1 MRHAVL
7 ALALLFAVPA
17 LATEP
22 AKPVEKAPAAAK
34 AGKKVAIKVTP
45 EGFQPQQVKVKKG
58 EPTTLEFTRVTDDTC
73 MTEVDIPAENVK
85 EFALPLN
92 KTVSLTI
99 TPKKAGVEKFHC
111 SAMGMGDG
119 KIVVED

>member
-1 MRHAVL
+1 MRYAAL

-22 AKPVEKAPAAAK
+22 AKAAEKTPAAAK
-34 AGKKVAIKVTP
+34 AGKKVAIKVTAD
-45 EGFQPQQVKVKKG
+45 GFQPHQIKVKKG
-58 EPTTLEFTRVTDDTC
+58 EATTLEFTRVTDDTC
-73 MTEVDIPAENVK
+73 ITELDIPAENVK
-85 EFALPLN
+85 EFPLPLN

-119 KIVVED
+119 KIIVED

>member
-1 MRHAVL
+1 MRHF
-7 ALALLFAVPA
+7 ALAVA
-17 LATEP
+17 LAFALP
-22 AKPVEKAPAAAK
+22 AVAHAADK
-34 AGKKVAIKVTP
+34 AGKKVAIKVTDD
-45 EGFQPQQVKVKKG
+45 GFKPAEIKVKKG
-58 EPTTLEFTRVTDDTC
+58 EPTTIEFTRVTDSTC
-73 MTEVDIPAENVK
+73 ITAVDIPAENVK
-85 EFALPLN
+85 EFSLPLN

>member
-1 MRHAVL
+1 MRYA
-7 ALALLFAVPA
+7 ALVVALFFAVPV
-17 LATEP
+17 LAGEP
-22 AKPVEKAPAAAK
+22 AKAAEKAPAAV
-34 AGKKVAIKVTP
+34 AGKKVAIKVTDD
-45 EGFQPQQVKVKKG
+45 GFKPQEIKVKKG
-58 EPTTLEFTRVTDDTC
+58 QPVTLEFTRVSDATC
-73 MTEVDIPAENVK
+73 MTEIDIPAENVK

-92 KTVSLTI
+92 KAVSLTI

>member
-1 MRHAVL
+1 MRHVLIAAALVL
-7 ALALLFAVPA
+7 ALPA
-17 LATEP
+17 LANEP
-22 AKPVEKAPAAAK
+22 AKAAGGEKS
-34 AGKKVAIKVTP
+34 GNKVAIKVTDD
-45 EGFQPQQVKVKKG
+45 GFVPHEIKVKKG
-58 EPTTLEFTRVTDDTC
+58 KPTTLEFTRVTEATC
-73 MTEVDIPAENVK
+73 ITEIDIPDEKVK

-92 KTVSLTI
+92 KAVSLTI

>member
-1 MRHAVL
+1 MRHIALAV
-7 ALALLFAVPA
+7 ALALSVPA
-17 LATEP
+17 LAAEGGAP
-22 AKPVEKAPAAAK
+22 AKGAAEKS
-34 AGKKVAIKVTP
+34 GKKVAIKVTDD
-45 EGFQPQQVKVKKG
+45 GFKPAEVKVKKG
-58 EPTTLEFTRVTDDTC
+58 VPTTLEFTRLTDATC
-73 MTEVDIPAENVK
+73 ITEIDIPAENVK

>member
-1 MRHAVL
+1 MRYAALAV
-7 ALALLFAVPA
+7 ALLFTAPT
-17 LATEP
+17 LAAEST
-22 AKPVEKAPAAAK
+22 KPEKAPAAAK
-34 AGKKVAIKVTP
+34 AAKKVAIKVTGD
-45 EGFQPQQVKVKKG
+45 GFQPQQIKVKKG

-73 MTEVDIPAENVK
+73 ITELDIPAENVK